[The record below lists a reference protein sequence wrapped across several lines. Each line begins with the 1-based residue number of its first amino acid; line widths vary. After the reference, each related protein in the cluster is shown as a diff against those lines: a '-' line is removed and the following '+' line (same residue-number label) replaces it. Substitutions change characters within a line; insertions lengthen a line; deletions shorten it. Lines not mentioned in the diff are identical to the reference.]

1 MAIIEPKIKAV
12 LFDLDGVLVD
22 AREWHYEALN
32 EALSVFGFVISRQ
45 EHESYYNGLPTFQKL
60 KKLTEE
66 KGFPESL
73 HKLIYDIKQLQ
84 TQRRL
89 HSLTRPSFDK
99 QLMLKQLKN
108 AGMKLAVCSN
118 SIRETVEVMLKNA
131 MLDYYFDLL
140 LSNQDVKNNK
150 PDPEIYLVAME
161 RLNVKPEETVIV
173 EDAPHGVQAA
183 RASGANVIVVDNAN
197 DVNLYLFRNHFP
209 HLF

>member
-1 MAIIEPKIKAV
+1 MAKAKIKAV

-32 EALSVFGFVISRQ
+32 EALSLFGYIISRQ
-45 EHESYYNGLPTFQKL
+45 EHESFYNGLPTKHKL

-73 HKLIYDIKQLQ
+73 HSLIYEIKQLQ

-99 QLMLKQLKN
+99 QLMLKLLKN
-108 AGMKLAVCSN
+108 SGLKLAVCSN

-131 MLDYYFDLL
+131 MLEHYFDLL
-140 LSNQDVKNNK
+140 LSNQDVTKNK
-150 PDPEIYLVAME
+150 PDPEIYIVAMN
-161 RLNVKPEETVIV
+161 RLQVSPEETVIV

-183 RASGANVIVVDNAN
+183 RASGAHVIVVDNAN
-197 DVNLYLFRNHFP
+197 DVNLYLFREHLP